1 MHDDP
6 NDRRNIDRRENLRND
21 EESFLLHQEEK
32 NLRFARRSSILYW
45 IVRSIYW
52 FFGILELLLGVKF
65 LLRLFGA
72 NTENQFAQ
80 LIERLTA
87 PFLAPFSTLFVSPTS
102 EGGGSIFDL
111 NIIIAMIVYG
121 ILSYLLVSLVVFIF
135 RHEP

>member
-6 NDRRNIDRRENLRND
+6 NDRRNIDRRQDLRHD

-52 FFGILELLLGVKF
+52 FFGILELLLTVKF

-80 LIERLTA
+80 LIQSLTA

-111 NIIIAMIVYG
+111 NIIIAMIIYG

>member
-6 NDRRNIDRRENLRND
+6 NDRRNIDRRQDLRHD

-52 FFGILELLLGVKF
+52 FFGILELLLAVKF

-80 LIERLTA
+80 LIQSLTA

-111 NIIIAMIVYG
+111 NIIIAMIIYG